1 MATVEAGGAANGHH
15 GVTLSIEK
23 DDNKDAT
30 PSSPSFTR
38 HFYQKLI
45 AELFATYFLVFAGCG
60 AITVNIDKKNLVGQT
75 GIAIVWGSA
84 VMVMVYTVGHVSGA
98 HINPAVT
105 IAFASCKRFP
115 WKQVP
120 GYVIAQILAS
130 TLATGT
136 LRLILSG
143 KHDHFVGNSP
153 PGSDLQSLAMETVIT
168 FYLMFVITSVA
179 TDDRATGQL
188 AGVAIGST
196 VVLNA
201 MFAGPISG
209 ASMNPARSIGPAVVW
224 NKYKGLWVY
233 ILGPTVGAIGG
244 AWAYNTLRFIDKPL
258 SEIMKGESQE

>member
-1 MATVEAGGAANGHH
+1 MATAEFGGAANGHHH

-23 DDNKDAT
+23 DDTKDT
-30 PSSPSFTR
+30 TSSTFTR
-38 HFYQKLI
+38 QFSQKLI
-45 AELFATYFLVFAGCG
+45 AELFATYFLIFAGCG
-60 AITVNIDKKNLVGQT
+60 VIMVNIDKNNLVGQP

-115 WKQVP
+115 WKEVP

-130 TLATGT
+130 ILASGT
-136 LRLILSG
+136 LRLILDG
-143 KHDHFVGNSP
+143 KHDPFVGNAP
-153 PGSDLQSLAMETVIT
+153 PGSDIQSLVTEIIIT
-168 FYLMFVITSVA
+168 FYLMFVITAVA

-209 ASMNPARSIGPAVVW
+209 ASMNPARSIGPALIW
-224 NKYKGLWVY
+224 NKYEGLWVY

-244 AWAYNTLRFIDKPL
+244 AWAYNTLRFTDKPL
-258 SEIMKGESQE
+258 TDPKVHR